1 MKRTRLTAALL
12 ALLLLLSLLTTLAC
26 AAPAE
31 SAVYA
36 AMIALK
42 PQYPEGMPWTNANE
56 YAWKGGIFSLGYG
69 CAGFAF
75 LLSDAAFGDLPA
87 RLIREFTYDDVRV
100 GDILRING
108 NTHSVV
114 VLEKHSDHV
123 VLAEGNYNRSI
134 HWGRKLSR
142 SAVENADYILTRY
155 PAETPPEPPRPVETV
170 KPFTDV
176 PVTAYYADAVRWA
189 LDSEITTGTSAT
201 AFSPN
206 AGCTRAQVV
215 TFLWRTVGSPAPV
228 TEGNPFTD
236 VVPGSYYYDAVLW
249 AVENG
254 ITRGTSDTAFSPDR
268 TCTRAQIITFLWRA
282 DGAESWSFEGDG
294 FFTDVSAQDYFYSA
308 VVWAMAYEIT
318 TGTSAFAFSPDATCT
333 RGQVVTFLYRAVNKN
348 PLD

>member
-12 ALLLLLSLLTTLAC
+12 ALLLLLSLLTTAALAS
-26 AAPAE
+26 APAE
-31 SAVYA
+31 SAVYS

-42 PQYPEGMPWTNANE
+42 PQYPEGMPWTNANQ
-56 YAWKGGIFSLGYG
+56 YAWKGGIFSVGYG

-123 VLAEGNYNRSI
+123 ILAEGNYNRSI
-134 HWGRKLSR
+134 HWGRRMEKA
-142 SAVENADYILTRY
+142 AVEQADYILTRY
-155 PAETPPEPPRPVETV
+155 PEPAPPAPVETV
-170 KPFTDV
+170 QPFTDV
-176 PVTAYYADAVRWA
+176 PVTAYYADPVRWA
-189 LDSEITTGTSAT
+189 LDSAVTTGTSAT
-201 AFSPN
+201 TFSPD

-215 TFLWRTVGSPAPV
+215 TFLWRSAGCPKAASD
-228 TEGNPFTD
+228 EKPFAD
-236 VVPGSYYYDAVLW
+236 VIPGSYYYDAGLW

-254 ITRGTSDTAFSPDR
+254 ITNGTGETTFSPDS

-282 DGAESWSFEGDG
+282 DGAEPWYVVEGD
-294 FFTDVSAQDYFYSA
+294 FFADVPEQAYYYFA
-308 VVWAMAYEIT
+308 VVWAMAHEIT
-318 TGTSAFAFSPDATCT
+318 TGTTQATFSPDATCT
-333 RGQVVTFLYRAVNKN
+333 RGQVVTFLYRAVNAG
-348 PLD
+348 

>member
-31 SAVYA
+31 SQVYQ

-42 PQYPEGMPWTNANE
+42 AQYPEGMPWTNANE
-56 YAWKGGIFSLGYG
+56 YSWRGGIYERGYG

-142 SAVENADYILTRY
+142 AAVEQANYILTRY
-155 PAETPPEPPRPVETV
+155 PVETSPEPPKPVETV
-170 KPFTDV
+170 APFTDV
-176 PVTAYYADAVRWA
+176 PVTAYYSDAVRWA
-189 LDSEITTGTSAT
+189 VDSGVTTGTSPT
-201 AFSPN
+201 AFSPD

-215 TFLWRTVGSPAPV
+215 TFLWRSVGSPKPV
-228 TEGNPFTD
+228 RRENPFTD
-236 VVPGSYYYDAVLW
+236 VAPGSYYYDAMLW

-254 ITRGTSDTAFSPDR
+254 ITNGTSATTFSPNR
-268 TCTRAQIITFLWRA
+268 TCTRAQIITFLWRTG
-282 DGAESWSFEGDG
+282 GAEPWYVESGD
-294 FFTDVSAQDYFYSA
+294 FFTDVPRQAYYYSA
-308 VVWAMAYEIT
+308 VVWALVYEIT
-318 TGTSAFAFSPDATCT
+318 TGTSATAFSPDATCT
-333 RGQVVTFLYRAVNKN
+333 RGQVVTFLHRAVNAE
-348 PLD
+348 